1 MLFTCGSVAW
11 FLAVMEA
18 MVAGP
23 IVGLG
28 ICHPEGHDALGK
40 AEHAFMI
47 LIGVLLRPSLMVT
60 GYIGG
65 ITTSYVAVYTV
76 NAGFAHFMSFF
87 MPPGTNNPIWKDM
100 ETIAVDS
107 SSAYDQSEINDTLA
121 DAEKVGN
128 NVAADASTA
137 ISYYEGE
144 NNNTTSSP
152 STWTSGATAAS
163 NNYSTAPAT
172 ATWGPSPYTNYAS
185 MYAGFFC
192 LLVYTTIYLTVVE
205 KCFSLIYLLPDQVLR
220 WIGGSPESW
229 GKETAQ
235 WSEATKKEVEG
246 SSKETAKAAQKTVEG
261 AANYIGLGKS
271 AKGDD
276 SKGGVSGQ
284 K

>member
-1 MLFTCGSVAW
+1 M
-11 FLAVMEA
+11 
-18 MVAGP
+18 
-23 IVGLG
+23 
-28 ICHPEGHDALGK
+28 
-40 AEHAFMI
+40 
-47 LIGVLLRPSLMVT
+47 
-60 GYIGG
+60 
-65 ITTSYVAVYTV
+65 
-76 NAGFAHFMSFF
+76 
-87 MPPGTNNPIWKDM
+87 
-100 ETIAVDS
+100 
-107 SSAYDQSEINDTLA
+107 A

-128 NVAADASTA
+128 NVAADANTA
-137 ISYYEGE
+137 ASYYAGE

-246 SSKETAKAAQKTVEG
+246 ASKETSKAAQKTVEG
-261 AANYIGLGKS
+261 GANYLGLGKS